1 MISDK
6 AMEKEKGV
14 TYSEEKRGENS
25 PQGEDVAAKE
35 RAAREARRKRMAAI
49 AAAEAKRRYFEYYD
63 DVKHDRNKEW

>member
-1 MISDK
+1 MEELKDK
-6 AMEKEKGV
+6 VIPEEGKE
-14 TYSEEKRGENS
+14 TDAPCAEET
-25 PQGEDVAAKE
+25 AAKE

>member
-1 MISDK
+1 
-6 AMEKEKGV
+6 MEKEKDTV
-14 TYSEEKRGENS
+14 CPEETRGENV

-49 AAAEAKRRYFEYYD
+49 AAAEAKRKYFEYYD

>member
-1 MISDK
+1 
-6 AMEKEKGV
+6 MEKVKDTV
-14 TYSEEKRGENS
+14 CPEESGGENRT
-25 PQGEDVAAKE
+25 QTEDAEAKE

>member
-1 MISDK
+1 
-6 AMEKEKGV
+6 MEKVKDTVCPEESGGESRAQ
-14 TYSEEKRGENS
+14 SEDTE
-25 PQGEDVAAKE
+25 AKE